1 MSTPDL
7 HLMTCLVLNDEGRIV
22 STREP
27 EASRGP
33 LFTLVRSA
41 TSCAWAVRADV
52 PPDLAS
58 ELDRLARDE
67 PPTFDL
73 QDAPVHA
80 DRYVSL
86 LGGRIA
92 SSQVPVT
99 KTRRSDGP
107 AFDFPD
113 SLVPSADLVV
123 VEDERLLQHNFRGWV
138 AGEIAAGRSP
148 VLAIVEHGFPVSI
161 CFCARRSDVAAEAG
175 LDTAEAYR
183 GKGYGPR
190 VTAAW
195 ALAIRASGRIPLY
208 STSWTNH
215 ASLAVVRKL
224 NLVAYASH
232 WGLSDGRLPISA
244 GAAVSG

>member
-7 HLMTCLVLNDEGRIV
+7 HLRTCLVLNDEGRII

-41 TSCAWAVRADV
+41 ISCAWAVRADV
-52 PPDLAS
+52 PADLAS

-67 PPTFDL
+67 PPASGL
-73 QDAPVHA
+73 RDAPVHA

-107 AFDFPD
+107 AFEFPD
-113 SLVPSADLVV
+113 SLAQFADVVV
-123 VEDERLLQHNFRGWV
+123 VEDERLLEHN
-138 AGEIAAGRSP
+138 
-148 VLAIVEHGFPVSI
+148 
-161 CFCARRSDVAAEAG
+161 
-175 LDTAEAYR
+175 
-183 GKGYGPR
+183 
-190 VTAAW
+190 
-195 ALAIRASGRIPLY
+195 
-208 STSWTNH
+208 
-215 ASLAVVRKL
+215 
-224 NLVAYASH
+224 
-232 WGLSDGRLPISA
+232 
-244 GAAVSG
+244 